1 MLQKILLFLAFYLP
15 FQVALN
21 LRPGIDL
28 ASIRLLILIV
38 FFLWLADSLRRKKII
53 VSNNPQTILI
63 SIFLFLNLLSFFF
76 ARNPDWSARKLLFLF
91 SVFPIYFVFSAVIQK
106 KAQATKVFKALVISG
121 SLAAV
126 IGIAQF
132 FGQFFWGLENLYAF
146 WGRFVAPV
154 FLGHTFSET
163 VLSYPSWLV
172 NISGATYFRAIS
184 FFPDPH
190 MFSLFLGM
198 ILPISVGLFFLERK
212 RIWLL
217 STAFIFLANLLT
229 FSRGAYL
236 GLAAGF
242 LFLAVFFWRKM
253 KKNHKVP
260 AVILSALLFLILL
273 VPNPVSVRFF
283 SSFNLK
289 EGSNIGRMEMWQA
302 AFSTISQKP
311 WLGAGIGNFPLEIDP
326 LTTYREPIYAHNTY
340 LDIATEA
347 GILAALSWIGIVFFS
362 LLACLKKSEG
372 DILWLG
378 AGTGLVIFAAHSLV
392 ETGLYSPTVLSLFL
406 IIVALSNKSKKNE
419 ELE

>member
-1 MLQKILLFLAFYLP
+1 
-15 FQVALN
+15 
-21 LRPGIDL
+21 
-28 ASIRLLILIV
+28 
-38 FFLWLADSLRRKKII
+38 
-53 VSNNPQTILI
+53 
-63 SIFLFLNLLSFFF
+63 
-76 ARNPDWSARKLLFLF
+76 
-91 SVFPIYFVFSAVIQK
+91 
-106 KAQATKVFKALVISG
+106 LVISG
-121 SLAAV
+121 SLASA